1 MPLPE
6 NNSIAMANYQL
17 SRKPAAPIIRD
28 APIRTPAMDAN
39 VNSARIVRALRTEGQ
54 SFISPKR
61 ARELMLEAAAEIERL
76 QQLPLF
82 P

>member
-1 MPLPE
+1 MPQPDT
-6 NNSIAMANYQL
+6 NIIASAKYKPG
-17 SRKPAAPIIRD
+17 SKPAAPIIRD

-39 VNSARIVRALRTEGQ
+39 VNSARLVRALRTEGQ
-54 SFISPKR
+54 SFISLKR
-61 ARELMLEAAAEIERL
+61 ARQLMLDAANEIERL